1 MPNRCGVLTANRR
14 SYILRI
20 RISFCESSPSAKIDG
35 RRASGARETML
46 RGRLHG
52 PQGRAQANI
61 GSINLRTTRALE
73 IGRPR
78 CERVNCRLPEAN
90 RAQLTLRAPDPRAR
104 SWTEHRARLETA
116 SAPQKRS
123 PGIDLVRAAR
133 ELPNCSKSSA
143 GVWELLSRMGRL
155 GSSAGFG
162 RDERRTK
169 GGRRVPRTQMF
180 AGRAREFFEKLGL
193 WCESFWAPHHV
204 CLERRPR
211 NQFPGRSGIQVGGFQ
226 ADPCPCPLLATR
238 RHANAPLVEEEAEQ
252 AAAAVS
258 AALAG
263 RMSPVVA
270 RFRFAC
276 RLLGPS
282 GPKPGTI
289 PEPTRNQPRPSGLFR
304 LTCARKGPPE
314 C

>member
-46 RGRLHG
+46 RGRLHV

-61 GSINLRTTRALE
+61 GPINLRTTRALE
-73 IGRPR
+73 IGRP
-78 CERVNCRLPEAN
+78 CYERVNCRLPEAN

-204 CLERRPR
+204 CLQRRPR

-226 ADPCPCPLLATR
+226 ADPCPCPPLATR
-238 RHANAPLVEEEAEQ
+238 RHANAPLVEEAEL

-263 RMSPVVA
+263 GVSPVVA